1 MFCSYAG
8 PTSVC
13 AHDVDD
19 DGDLDVVSTSY
30 NDDTLAWYESDLASI
45 VRHRETDPGRCGPLF
60 ADTKCTGYSSSGGAE
75 YCNEANGWCGVTDA
89 HRDAQASTTY
99 DYVPG
104 VSEAQ
109 SWTLHTL
116 TTSRNWAWLARPVD
130 MDGDGHADVL
140 LASWGDDTV
149 SWW

>member
-1 MFCSYAG
+1 M
-8 PTSVC
+8 
-13 AHDVDD
+13 
-19 DGDLDVVSTSY
+19 VSTSY

>member
-1 MFCSYAG
+1 M
-8 PTSVC
+8 PP
-13 AHDVDD
+13 
-19 DGDLDVVSTSY
+19 
-30 NDDTLAWYESDLASI
+30 ASMWFLLNS
-45 VRHRETDPGRCGPLF
+45 RC
-60 ADTKCTGYSSSGGAE
+60 
-75 YCNEANGWCGVTDA
+75 CGVTDA